1 MEHEQGTCA
10 KGRKQ
15 PHCGRLTS
23 RQWLSLVLMG
33 AMTVLLGGTA
43 GSILGGDPQDP
54 GEKKAERGPQKVKTD
69 LFGDP
74 LPAGAIARLGT
85 NRLRHAA
92 QVNSVVFSPDSKLLA
107 SGSHDKTVRL
117 WEVATGKELRRL
129 EGHQGAILALA
140 LSPDGKVLASGGED
154 RTTRLWDMATG
165 KEVRRLQTSIVHS
178 IAFSPDGKTVAS
190 AGGDLELWKVATG
203 QKLFQLKGHEGWV
216 DAVTF
221 LPDGKALASGG
232 GDKTIRI
239 WDIGTGRT
247 IGQLQGHQDVVESI
261 AVSPDGKTLA
271 STGSDNTV
279 RLWDVG
285 TGRELRQL
293 QGPESRGTSVTFSSN
308 GKIVAA
314 TELQM
319 VRLWEV
325 ATGKPLRK
333 LRSPLP
339 MLHMSGAWSPDRKIF
354 ASGGTDGIICLWN
367 LTTGQLMPPFL
378 GTQGQVGAVAF
389 SPDAKTIASAGSTAV
404 TVWKATTGEPLHR
417 IKGSSGQF
425 FATFAP
431 DGRTLITDG
440 GEGVCLP
447 SGTAQRG
454 SVFKPSTERLRGW
467 MPWYFRQTV
476 RS

>member
-1 MEHEQGTCA
+1 MTRRSA
-10 KGRKQ
+10 
-15 PHCGRLTS
+15 CGRLRPARSCAVWKGIKERSLHLPYRPTAKS
-23 RQWLSLVLMG
+23 SPLVERTERLGCGTWPRARKSAGCRLPLS
-33 AMTVLLGGTA
+33 TPSPSHQTA
-43 GSILGGDPQDP
+43 
-54 GEKKAERGPQKVKTD
+54 R
-69 LFGDP
+69 P
-74 LPAGAIARLGT
+74 LP
-85 NRLRHAA
+85 LR
-92 QVNSVVFSPDSKLLA
+92 
-107 SGSHDKTVRL
+107 
-117 WEVATGKELRRL
+117 
-129 EGHQGAILALA
+129 
-140 LSPDGKVLASGGED
+140 GEI
-154 RTTRLWDMATG
+154 W
-165 KEVRRLQTSIVHS
+165 
-178 IAFSPDGKTVAS
+178 
-190 AGGDLELWKVATG
+190 ELWKVATG

-440 GEGVCLP
+440 GEGSGSLP